1 MIVLKSFG
9 KSLGQQLYSNK
20 DNCTFH
26 IRSCFTKYIKH
37 FVASLLLL
45 SQMYRLISRNVI
57 YEYTNSY
64 YSYRFEMATDIFLSY
79 NWDKDESGR
88 DNQHRVSLINTELKD
103 LGYET
108 WFDKERVWGSITE
121 KTSQGIERSKGV
133 IVFIT
138 RRYHEKVNGEDASDN
153 CQLEFNY
160 AAIRKT
166 RKKMVAVVMD
176 KCMCDTKIWT
186 GQVGM
191 HLGGEKYVDM
201 TGDLKDRNYLSNRI
215 KVLENELKLK
225 EIVQLPGNLCS
236 YFTFQCYC
244 GEN

>member
-1 MIVLKSFG
+1 
-9 KSLGQQLYSNK
+9 
-20 DNCTFH
+20 
-26 IRSCFTKYIKH
+26 
-37 FVASLLLL
+37 
-45 SQMYRLISRNVI
+45 
-57 YEYTNSY
+57 
-64 YSYRFEMATDIFLSY
+64 MADEVFLSY
-79 NWDKDESGR
+79 NWGKDESGR
-88 DNQHRVSLINTELKD
+88 NNNHRVSLINRKLKE
-103 LGYET
+103 LGYKT
-108 WFDKERVWGSITE
+108 WFDVDRVWGGIAEKMSNGIE
-121 KTSQGIERSKGV
+121 KTKGV

-138 RRYHEKVNGEDASDN
+138 RRYHEKVNGKDAGDS

-160 AAIRKT
+160 ASRNKT
-166 RKKMVAVVMD
+166 RSKMIPVVLD
-176 KCMCDTKIWT
+176 KCMCDPKRWT